1 MPLNKERAKKIMEK
15 AGVDAIVAT
24 SPSNV
29 FYVSDYYSTGMQL
42 GCRTQG
48 YALLPL
54 DAEPAL
60 MAPLAEADLVAESRS
75 WIRDVYWYGC
85 LKINVSK
92 NTNASEI
99 TKQIIESMKT
109 ATEQTPCDS
118 LVIAVTKRGLAKKTI
133 AVDSLGLSPIRW
145 ENIRRNLPDAK
156 IVDGSCLLEEIR
168 AVKTFEEIEL
178 IKKATEITE
187 KSMEDAL
194 EIAQPDIMELDMS
207 QMFSYSVSEDGGRV
221 TLDHIGFGERS
232 AYPNPTPTTH
242 QLTKGDLIRMSLGAA
257 WGHYHGNVAR
267 TAALGKVSAEAEKRL
282 QIIIDAQEAAF
293 DAAKPGVTFGD
304 VYTVAQKEL
313 EKGGLRE
320 CSMSLG
326 HSLGVDMNERPWIS
340 PGEKTR
346 VEEGMVISVDV
357 PYLDLGWGGLEME
370 DSIVVTKKG
379 LRLLTNT
386 ERTLYLI

>member
-1 MPLNKERAKKIMEK
+1 MPLNKERAKVIMER
-15 AGVDAIVAT
+15 AGVDAILAA

-54 DAEPAL
+54 DSEPAL
-60 MAPLAEADLVAESRS
+60 MAPVAEADLVAESRT

-85 LKINVSK
+85 LKVNVSK
-92 NTNASEI
+92 NPKTSEI
-99 TKQIIESMKT
+99 TQRIIDSINA

-118 LVIAVTKRGLAKKTI
+118 LVIAVTKRGLSKKTI
-133 AVDSLGLSPIRW
+133 AVDSLGLNTLRW
-145 ENIRRNLPDAK
+145 ENIKRNLPDTK
-156 IVDGSCLLEEIR
+156 IVDGSPLLEEIR
-168 AVKTFEEIEL
+168 SVKTFEEIEL

-207 QMFSYSVSEDGGRV
+207 QMFSYSVAEDGGRV

-232 AYPNPTPTTH
+232 AYPNPIPTTCK
-242 QLTKGDLIRMSLGAA
+242 LTKGDLIRMSLGAT
-257 WGHYHGNVAR
+257 WGHYHGNVTR
-267 TAALGKVSAEAEKRL
+267 TAALGKVSTEAEKRL
-282 QIIIDAQEAAF
+282 KIVIDAQEAAF

-304 VYTVAQKEL
+304 VYNAAQKEL

-326 HSLGVDMNERPWIS
+326 HCIGADLNERPLVS
-340 PGEKTR
+340 PGDKTI
-346 VEEGMVISVDV
+346 VEEGMVLSLDV